1 MCHCAAAPQPLIV
14 LLHSSRMKRRKDG
27 LWCYLARSLR
37 HSRKDALSLC
47 SRISGDMS
55 VVHAGRR
62 GILSLQQ
69 KQNALNPDVLHMS
82 SCECGNDAEGP
93 GCQLRRLPF

>member
-1 MCHCAAAPQPLIV
+1 MPLCGCASTFDCLASQLEDE
-14 LLHSSRMKRRKDG
+14 MQEG
-27 LWCYLARSLR
+27 LRSYLARSLR
-37 HSRKDALSLC
+37 HSRNDALSLC

-69 KQNALNPDVLHMS
+69 KQNALCPGVLHM
-82 SCECGNDAEGP
+82 
-93 GCQLRRLPF
+93 

>member
-1 MCHCAAAPQPLIV
+1 MQGVSAVQEVVMCHCVAAPQPLIV
-14 LLHSSRMKRRKDG
+14 LLHGQRMKHRAVE
-27 LWCYLARSLR
+27 LWSYLARSLR

-62 GILSLQQ
+62 GILSLQR
-69 KQNALNPDVLHMS
+69 KQNALGPGMLHM
-82 SCECGNDAEGP
+82 
-93 GCQLRRLPF
+93 